1 MPYKTKKLRAV
12 TIAIVVALSI
22 WACYSMASTER
33 WGELIT
39 AILGVA
45 GFILTW
51 DVTSQKWEDEKH
63 D

>member
-1 MPYKTKKLRAV
+1 MPKKTKRLRAA
-12 TIAIVVALSI
+12 TIAIVVALAI
-22 WACYSMASTER
+22 WACYSMASSEQ

-51 DVTSQKWEDEKH
+51 DVTSQKQEDDGK
-63 D
+63 